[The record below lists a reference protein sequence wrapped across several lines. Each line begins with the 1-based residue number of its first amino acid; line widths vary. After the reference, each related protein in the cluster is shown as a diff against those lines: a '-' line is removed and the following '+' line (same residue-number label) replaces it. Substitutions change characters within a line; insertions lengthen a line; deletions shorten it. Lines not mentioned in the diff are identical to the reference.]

1 MTLHD
6 TISKAIWST
15 KPWLMPDK
23 LKLRFPGRLDN
34 SHVLPKTAQL
44 TELNEAELEAY
55 VDVTFKDRT
64 LEINLAT
71 LQLSLTYEWKDR
83 QSS

>member
-1 MTLHD
+1 
-6 TISKAIWST
+6 
-15 KPWLMPDK
+15 MPDK

-55 VDVTFKDRT
+55 VDVTFEDRT